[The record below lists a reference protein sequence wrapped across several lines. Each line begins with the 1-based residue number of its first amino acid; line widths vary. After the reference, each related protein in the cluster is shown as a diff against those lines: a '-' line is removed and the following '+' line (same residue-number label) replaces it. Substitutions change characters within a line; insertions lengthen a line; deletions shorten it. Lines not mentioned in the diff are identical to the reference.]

1 MHNYPVKLQKLV
13 NEISKLPGI
22 GPKMAER
29 IALFIMK
36 NYNTLAANLINSL
49 EEIKNIKY
57 CEKCFNISEENICS
71 ICKDESKNKKIICVI
86 ESPEDIVTIEKT
98 GKYNGVYHVLYG
110 LIDPLNNILPENL
123 KINELINRIK
133 KEDIIEIIFALNHT
147 VEGDATALFIAN
159 EIRKYDNKI
168 KITRLAKGLPTGA
181 DIRYADE
188 ITLGQAII
196 ERREI

>member
-1 MHNYPVKLQKLV
+1 
-13 NEISKLPGI
+13 
-22 GPKMAER
+22 
-29 IALFIMK
+29 MK